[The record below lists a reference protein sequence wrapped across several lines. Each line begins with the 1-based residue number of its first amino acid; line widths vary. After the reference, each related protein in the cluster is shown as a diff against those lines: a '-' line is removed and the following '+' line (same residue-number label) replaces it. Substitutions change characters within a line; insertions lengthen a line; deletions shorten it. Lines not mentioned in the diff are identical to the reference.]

1 MSGSGQ
7 RQESDHHRKLIRKKK
22 DENRKRLGMFFSQD
36 PMPLLYQQSP
46 YMQGP
51 AMPHTSPS
59 RPSFLIDDLLV
70 RRQSA
75 YLVPKPQLQQDP
87 HSHEQTQIASASG
100 SSFKFGMPG
109 IFSRGREEHSSVYQD
124 PSPDVLN
131 SLPVYFR
138 LKPTIRTPSGRRC
151 RKSRTV
157 FTDLQLRIL
166 EKTFSDQKY
175 LDTSSR
181 AKLAQTLGLN
191 ETQVKTWFQNRRM
204 KWKKDKK
211 LNKRMESREDGVAN
225 REGDQGR
232 EFTEMENETAETK

>member
-7 RQESDHHRKLIRKKK
+7 RQESDHHRKLIREKKK

-109 IFSRGREEHSSVYQD
+109 IFSRGREEHSSVYQGNNFFINSKRKKMFLAT
-124 PSPDVLN
+124 PNPLTPPVVL
-131 SLPVYFR
+131 
-138 LKPTIRTPSGRRC
+138 
-151 RKSRTV
+151 
-157 FTDLQLRIL
+157 L
-166 EKTFSDQKY
+166 EKI
-175 LDTSSR
+175 
-181 AKLAQTLGLN
+181 
-191 ETQVKTWFQNRRM
+191 
-204 KWKKDKK
+204 
-211 LNKRMESREDGVAN
+211 
-225 REGDQGR
+225 
-232 EFTEMENETAETK
+232 

>member
-1 MSGSGQ
+1 
-7 RQESDHHRKLIRKKK
+7 
-22 DENRKRLGMFFSQD
+22 MFFSQD
-36 PMPLLYQQSP
+36 PMLLYQQSP
-46 YMQGP
+46 YMQSP
-51 AMPHTSPS
+51 ALPHTSPS
-59 RPSFLIDDLLV
+59 RSSFLIDDLLV

-75 YLVPKPQLQQDP
+75 YLVPKPQLQQEPRSRDQP
-87 HSHEQTQIASASG
+87 KIPPSNGSA
-100 SSFKFGMPG
+100 FKFGMPSL
-109 IFSRGREEHSSVYQD
+109 FSRSREEHSSVYQD
-124 PSPDVLN
+124 PSPEVLN

-175 LDTSSR
+175 LDTTSR

-211 LNKRMESREDGVAN
+211 LNKRVEGYEDAVTRPESNHDN
-225 REGDQGR
+225 DDK
-232 EFTEMENETAETK
+232 EFKEVEKESPDKK